1 MFAFDYLLFMMLG
14 DEERGQSVKCTLQPS
29 LFPFIFF
36 MLSFCCLIHGRNFL
50 ELDLSYY
57 FLRVQTGPLKLSQSS

>member
-1 MFAFDYLLFMMLG
+1 MFAFDFLLYTIVG
-14 DEERGQSVKCTLQPS
+14 DEERGQSVKGTLEPS

-36 MLSFCCLIHGRNFL
+36 MLSFCCLIHGRSFL

-57 FLRVQTGPLKLSQSS
+57 FLRVQTGHLKLS